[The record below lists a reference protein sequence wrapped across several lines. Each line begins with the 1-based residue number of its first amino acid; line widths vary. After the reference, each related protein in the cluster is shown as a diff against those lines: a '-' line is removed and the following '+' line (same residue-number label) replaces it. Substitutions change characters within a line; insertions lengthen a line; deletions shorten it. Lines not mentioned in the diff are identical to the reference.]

1 MTDATRRAVAY
12 IAARMAGR
20 RDAGSVY
27 DFSAGRHFHF
37 SGQVEPGSV
46 QVYDYDSRCHISG
59 SPSSL
64 YHFGNQRHLSL
75 TLSGSSFSGYDFSS
89 RAHFNG
95 SVSGSSVSVYDFDV
109 GQHFQYAV

>member
-12 IAARMAGR
+12 IAARMAGQ

-27 DFSAGRHFHF
+27 DFAANRRFLF

-46 QVYDYDSRCHISG
+46 QVYDYASRCHISG

-64 YHFGNQRHLSL
+64 YHFGNRRHL
-75 TLSGSSFSGYDFSS
+75 TLAVSGSSFNGYDFAS
-89 RAHFNG
+89 RQHFSG
-95 SVSGSSVSVYDFDV
+95 TVSGSSVSVYDFEV
-109 GQHFQYAV
+109 GRHFQYSV